1 MIARAIASRRERGF
15 TLIEMVMVIIVLS
28 VLAALTWPMMLKGM
42 QAYEGTHRSLR
53 TLDKLRYATERLARE
68 IRETNLN
75 AGVYAISMALS
86 PPLTFTK
93 TDGTVVTVS
102 GAGADLNLAYSAPA
116 VTDALTDEYGAL
128 AVNYFDANGAATGSA
143 TAVRY
148 VEITLTLTNP
158 VNGLNYSQRTRV
170 ALRDRS

>member
-1 MIARAIASRRERGF
+1 MIRHRERGF

-68 IRETNLN
+68 IRDTNLN
-75 AGVYAISMALS
+75 TGAYVIGMASS
-86 PPLTFTK
+86 PPLMFTK

-102 GAGADLNLAYSAPA
+102 SAGTDLNLTYSVPA
-116 VTDALTDEYGAL
+116 VANIALTDEYNSL
-128 AVNYFDANGAATGSA
+128 AFNYFDADGAPTGSA
-143 TAVRY
+143 NDVRY